1 MKKVFGRKKSS
12 NKLGAGQGGHGSD
25 PYPPAPPPP
34 LRIGS
39 SSGDSHGGATHHGN
53 GSSLAVG
60 HASSRA
66 TGKLST
72 DSAMTLN
79 SNHSKKHVDDFGRP
93 VDHRPAFGKDSLGLG
108 SHGGHGTTPNSSG
121 LPSYAADDDA
131 TAGGDS
137 DMQLLFGYAPIETLL
152 ELSVERVLEIV
163 VKCSEQ
169 IRTRGVDTPLI
180 LSSMSLDLTMEGTCS
195 LIRSYLADRSA
206 WTFDL
211 TLASPL
217 CVGAQMKWALAR
229 LINDRGRRGFLS
241 WDLYDDFKHSER
253 TAGFPPRHCST
264 HLIARLATS
273 SAKLLTEILSLFS
286 SISAHSKANGMP
298 PRKLASL
305 FSPYIFGL
313 ADDETFDA
321 TYEQWQRLTDAT
333 EHILLSYIRNQQ
345 AAEGALPTHLE
356 KHIIGYPQTLNI
368 NYGTGRGASKLATG
382 ARVEEVVR
390 VRRLTRFHSRNLIAS
405 AGPLTSASFLPL
417 LRTWSVPNSSDW
429 ALLFPRGYRNK
440 TVAAPSSTNPPAT
453 QYTPYF
459 RHLLNIRGNNLF
471 DDEDDDGELQR
482 YKSTVEKDWS
492 KFGELGFK
500 DVEAS
505 KLEFDLTESERH
517 APIRKRE
524 TMDWGTFASSGFG
537 GRETFKPNDLIF
549 HHSINNRVNTW
560 PASQQALDTKLRAA
574 EKMLPSFPYDTTP
587 REEARLV
594 VDALFFEAWADVLVS
609 GGWARDELKE
619 SSFALIHWKSRPRDG
634 EQPKGRPSASGD
646 DRTED
651 RWVLV
656 EEFVPK
662 EYRDELTDGKQKK
675 QNKRISFMRSVRK
688 KTSKTA
694 LPRIQHPMTVT
705 PMSLVAPPI
714 SSSYARTAS
723 PMRTIDENVFSPGGT
738 TPTKTVTLSRSDI
751 ERATIAGSA
760 YAPSITTT
768 VGPSHGHG
776 HGYSGLPVTH
786 EEARCSTDAPRS
798 SMSAYGPT
806 DSAPSQEPRTSTT
819 TDIPPPVPA
828 VASDGTRLH
837 GLGVAHSSTSPTSR
851 NGTSAPAWIRDR
863 ERNDTFSSDAGGDAP
878 DHNRQTKPAN
888 GSSGGAKGFL
898 SRMTSRNKKSP
909 PAPPPLPSPTYH
921 SSAPAGRVMPLTA
934 AALAQHSSPAPMGS
948 SRLGD
953 NGGVSGGPEVI
964 VQSPSIR
971 TLMQRSDPGGVPPPL
986 PPKSSDGQRTPTPD
1000 EGEFDP
1006 SHRDNIRDSVMT
1018 TTTMM
1023 TTGTDAYGGIES
1035 IEEEGQVGQ
1044 VMYRGSDVNSSE
1056 GEPSPRR
1063 VLLSDVVGGGNST
1076 FENQQHQPS
1085 GLVVSPSQRHESLPP
1100 SPKPDPE
1107 VPVDVGRD
1115 SKFMSGMPSQ
1125 LRGAGPTG
1133 TPGGRVGQMIGK
1145 IEEGKVSEGVRLTQY
1160 GF

>member
-1 MKKVFGRKKSS
+1 MKKVFGRKKS
-12 NKLGAGQGGHGSD
+12 NTKLGAGSGGNRSD
-25 PYPPAPPPP
+25 PSYPSQAAPPPP
-34 LRIGS
+34 VGPGHGHS
-39 SSGDSHGGATHHGN
+39 SN
-53 GSSLAVG
+53 SLAVG
-60 HASSRA
+60 HASTSRA
-66 TGKLST
+66 TGGKRST
-72 DSAMTLN
+72 ESAMTLH

-93 VDHRPAFGKDSLGLG
+93 IDHRPAFGKDSLGLATHG
-108 SHGGHGTTPNSSG
+108 SGQGTTGAPNSSG
-121 LPSYAADDDA
+121 LPSYAADDDP

-152 ELSVERVLEIV
+152 ELSVERVLEVV

-169 IRTRGVDTPLI
+169 IRARGVDTPLI

-195 LIRSYLADRSA
+195 LIRSYLADPSA

-229 LINDRGRRGFLS
+229 LINDRGGRGFVS
-241 WDLYDDFKHSER
+241 WDLYDDFKHSEKA
-253 TAGFPPRHCST
+253 AGYPPRHCST

-345 AAEGALPTHLE
+345 AAEGSLPTHLE

-368 NYGTGRGASKLATG
+368 NYSNGRAVSRLATG

-390 VRRLTRFHSRNLIAS
+390 IRRLTRFHSRNLIAS
-405 AGPLTSASFLPL
+405 AG
-417 LRTWSVPNSSDW
+417 TWSVPNSSDW
-429 ALLFPRGYRNK
+429 ALFFPRGYRNK
-440 TVAAPSSTNPPAT
+440 SLAAPSSANPPAT
-453 QYTPYF
+453 QYTPHF

-500 DVEAS
+500 DVEAG
-505 KLEFDLTESERH
+505 KLEFDLTESERT
-517 APIRKRE
+517 APIQKRD

-537 GRETFKPNDLIF
+537 GRESFKPNDLIF
-549 HHSINNRVNTW
+549 HQSINTRVNTW

-587 REEARLV
+587 REEARVV

-634 EQPKGRPSASGD
+634 ERPKGRPSASGD

-675 QNKRISFMRSVRK
+675 QSKRISFMRSVRK

-694 LPRIQHPMTVT
+694 LPRVQHPMPVAS
-705 PMSLVAPPI
+705 MNLVAPPI
-714 SSSYARTAS
+714 SSSYARTSS
-723 PMRTIDENVFSPGGT
+723 PMRTIDESVFNPGAT
-738 TPTKTVTLSRSDI
+738 TPTKTVSLSRSDI
-751 ERATIAGSA
+751 ERATIAGST

-768 VGPSHGHG
+768 VGPNRGHG
-776 HGYSGLPVTH
+776 QAYSGMPTTQ
-786 EEARCSTDAPRS
+786 EEGRYSTDAPRS
-798 SMSAYGPT
+798 SMGAYGPT
-806 DSAPSQEPRTSTT
+806 DFESSQDPRTPTMI
-819 TDIPPPVPA
+819 DMPPPVPA

-837 GLGVAHSSTSPTSR
+837 GVGVIHSQASPAPR
-851 NGTSAPAWIRDR
+851 NEASAPAWIRDR
-863 ERNDTFSSDAGGDAP
+863 DRSGSVSSHAGGDATEP
-878 DHNRQTKPAN
+878 PRQAKLPS
-888 GSSGGAKGFL
+888 GSGGGAKGFL
-898 SRMTSRNKKSP
+898 SRMTSRNKKP
-909 PAPPPLPSPTYH
+909 FPAPAPPHSPTYQ
-921 SSAPAGRVMPLTA
+921 SSAPRGRVMPLTA
-934 AALAQHSSPAPMGS
+934 AALAQHSPPAPMGS

-953 NGGVSGGPEVI
+953 TGGVPGGPEVI
-964 VQSPSIR
+964 VHSPSVR
-971 TLMQRSDPGGVPPPL
+971 TLMQRSESGGIPPPL
-986 PPKSSDGQRTPTPD
+986 PPKTPDGHRTPTID

-1006 SHRDNIRDSVMT
+1006 SQRSNVRDSVMT

-1035 IEEEGQVGQ
+1035 IEEEGQVGR

-1063 VLLSDVVGGGNST
+1063 VLLSNVVGGTST
-1076 FENQQHQPS
+1076 FENQQQQAS
-1085 GLVVSPSQRHESLPP
+1085 GLVVSTSQRHDSLPP
-1100 SPKPDPE
+1100 SPKPDAE

-1115 SKFMSGMPSQ
+1115 SKFMSGTPSQ
-1125 LRGAGPTG
+1125 LRGVGPMG
-1133 TPGGRVGQMIGK
+1133 TPGGRVGKMIGK
-1145 IEEGKVSEGVRLTQY
+1145 IEEGNEGVRLTQY